1 MRNVLAAVLLGAA
14 FLLAS
19 WLGWWMLPLVAGL
32 WGMLHPTLPRP
43 ILAATLA
50 GGFGWAAWLG
60 WNLAADP
67 GAFSRVMTQLGGIL
81 QLPPGVLI
89 AGTLL
94 FPMLLAWAAATLGW
108 ELRARFERT
117 R

>member
-1 MRNVLAAVLLGAA
+1 MRNVLAVVLLGAA

-19 WLGWWMLPLVAGL
+19 WLGWWMLPLVALL

-67 GAFSRVMTQLGGIL
+67 EAFSRVTTQLGGIL
-81 QLPPGVLI
+81 QLSPWLLV
-89 AGTLL
+89 AATVL
-94 FPMLLAWAAATLGW
+94 FPMLLAWSAATLGW
-108 ELRARFERT
+108 ELRARLGRA